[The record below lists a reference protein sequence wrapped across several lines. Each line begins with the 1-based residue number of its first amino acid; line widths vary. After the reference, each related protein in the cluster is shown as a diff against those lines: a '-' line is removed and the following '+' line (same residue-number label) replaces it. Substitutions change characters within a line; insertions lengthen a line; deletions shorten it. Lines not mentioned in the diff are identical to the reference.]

1 MQKPYIM
8 VAPTGARRG
17 KSDHPKL
24 PITMLEILQTAEA
37 CFLAGADALHLHVR
51 QADGMHSLDSG
62 LYKEALAEMALY
74 LPEMDVQ
81 ITTESAGIFTVE
93 DQLACLRA
101 VSPSWASVSVRE
113 VSHAPELA
121 DHLYQVC
128 FDNGTIVQHILY
140 DVDDMILLDEWQDKG
155 IVSASQNSVIFVLGR
170 YTDGQVSHPSDL
182 DPFLQAMEISR
193 HTNRQWMVC
202 AFGPNEHLC
211 LAAAAEKG
219 GDVRVGFENSLLS
232 PDGTMHEDNAT
243 SVQLLKARLESL

>member
-24 PITMLEILQTAEA
+24 PITPKEILQTAEA
-37 CFLAGADALHLHVR
+37 CFLAGAHALHLHVR
-51 QADGMHSLDSG
+51 DEDGAHSLDTG
-62 LYKEALAEMALY
+62 RYKEALAEMQIR
-74 LPEMDVQ
+74 LPDMDVQ

-101 VSPSWASVSVRE
+101 VSPSWASVSIRE
-113 VSHAPELA
+113 VSRAPELA
-121 DHLYQVC
+121 NYLYQTC

-140 DVDDMILLDEWQDKG
+140 DVDDMALLDEWQSKN
-155 IVSASQNSVIFVLGR
+155 IIPPSQNSVIFVLGR
-170 YTDGQVSHPSDL
+170 YKDGQVSHPKDL
-182 DPFLQAMEISR
+182 EPFLQAMEMTGHS
-193 HTNRQWMVC
+193 NRRWMVC

-211 LAAAAEKG
+211 LAAAASKG

-232 PDGTMHEDNAT
+232 PDGTIHKDNAT
-243 SVQLLKARLESL
+243 SVDLLKTRFLAM

>member
-17 KSDHPKL
+17 KSDHPEL
-24 PITMLEILQTAEA
+24 PITLKEILQTAEA
-37 CFLAGADALHLHVR
+37 CFLAGAHALHLHVR
-51 QADGMHSLDSG
+51 QADGVHSLDSG

-113 VSHAPELA
+113 VAQAPELA
-121 DHLYQVC
+121 NELYQVC

-140 DVDDMILLDEWQDKG
+140 DVDDMNLLEEWLDKG
-155 IVSASQNSVIFVLGR
+155 IVPASENSVIFVLGR
-170 YTDGQVSHPSDL
+170 YTDGQVSQPSDL
-182 DPFLQAMEISR
+182 DPFLQAMEITGR
-193 HTNRQWMVC
+193 ANRRWMVC

-211 LAAAAEKG
+211 LAAAAKKG

-232 PDGTMHEDNAT
+232 PDGTIHKDNAT
-243 SVQLLKARLESL
+243 SVDLLKTRFLAI